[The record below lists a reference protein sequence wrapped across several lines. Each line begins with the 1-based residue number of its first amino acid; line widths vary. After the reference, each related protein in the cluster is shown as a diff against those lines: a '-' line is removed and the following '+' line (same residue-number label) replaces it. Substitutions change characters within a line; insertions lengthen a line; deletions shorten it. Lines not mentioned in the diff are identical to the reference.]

1 MGVRLEWIKLEN
13 PLETVPGVT
22 EVEMQAAAGLSVVG
36 LGVEREGFLEAVV
49 ETEGMLD
56 AMIQEVV
63 TRDQRIT
70 KTKIGVNGAMAV
82 VALTGTVMTVKLH
95 TTNK

>member
-36 LGVEREGFLEAVV
+36 LGVEHEGFLEAVV
-49 ETEGMLD
+49 ETEGTLD

-63 TRDQRIT
+63 TRDRRIT
-70 KTKIGVNGAMAV
+70 KTKIVNGAMAV